1 MDEVARLLSYKINEL
16 ANRTG
21 HEEPKRSTHQRT
33 VNAQEVR
40 TAFDNGQRSDLYD

>member
-33 VNAQEVR
+33 AQEVG